1 MQPDFVFTINSMIEL
16 GNAPLHWGFFYFPSP
31 EQRMTVSRKPRL
43 NRLPRD
49 FNRMARKN
57 GFYRRPSNSP
67 KKLAWSGK

>member
-1 MQPDFVFTINSMIEL
+1 MQLDFVFSINSMIEL
-16 GNAPLHWGFFYFPSP
+16 GSGPLHEGLFYFPST

-57 GFYRRPSNSP
+57 GFYRRPSNLS
-67 KKLAWSGK
+67 KKLVQPGK

>member
-1 MQPDFVFTINSMIEL
+1 MQSDFVFMINSMIEL
-16 GNAPLHWGFFYFPSP
+16 GNGPLHGGLFYFPLP

-49 FNRMARKN
+49 FNRLARKN
-57 GFYRRPSNSP
+57 GFYRRPINLS